1 MGCLSILLNIF
12 LPGLGTLIFTSK
24 RVQGFI
30 QLALTIVN
38 AILIFATLGLW
49 GIIGGFIYLGLL
61 VWSIVTTTS
70 FMSEQTAK
78 RVVRE
83 HLDNENK

>member
-1 MGCLSILLNIF
+1 MGCLSILLNIL
-12 LPGLGTLIFTSK
+12 LPGLGTLIFTPK

-30 QLALTIVN
+30 QLVLTIFN
-38 AILIFATLGLW
+38 GILVFATLGLW
-49 GIIGGFIYLGLL
+49 GIFGGFIHLGLL
-61 VWSIVTTTS
+61 VWSIVATTT

>member
-12 LPGLGTLIFTSK
+12 LPGLGTLLFTSK
-24 RVQGFI
+24 RIQGFI
-30 QLALTIVN
+30 QLALTILN
-38 AILIFATLGLW
+38 GILVFATLGLW
-49 GIIGGFIYLGLL
+49 GIIGGFIHLGLL
-61 VWSIVTTTS
+61 VWSIVTTST

>member
-12 LPGLGTLIFTSK
+12 LPGLGTLLFTSK
-24 RVQGFI
+24 RIQGFI
-30 QLALTIVN
+30 QLSLTIVN
-38 AILIFATLGLW
+38 GILVFATLGLW
-49 GIIGGFIYLGLL
+49 GIIGGFIHLGLL
-61 VWSIVTTTS
+61 VWSIVTTST